1 MSIKNYSI
9 LTKKYKTAFAAMH
22 AVYRLINS
30 TFDLKSLLLRLARL
44 TGQIMSVDYCS
55 IALLDAS
62 KKYSYLRAVVTPRK
76 RYVINK
82 KTLIKN
88 RLELR
93 IIKSANAMYNG
104 CIIGIP
110 LIGEDQMG
118 VVIIRRSKKADPF
131 EQFDQEML
139 LNISSQ
145 AVMAIRNLQ
154 LYEEQQRTIMGS
166 IKSLVTLLDIRSARG
181 YKHTSNFLRFVLSL
195 AREIHLGEE
204 EICSLEYATLLHDAG
219 KIDIPLEILTKPTK
233 LTCQEFNIIKD
244 HPLKGVEIIK
254 HLQALRP
261 ALPIIMHHHE
271 KYNGTGYPS
280 GLKKGQIPIGARIMA
295 VADAFEAMVYGRPY
309 KERVSI
315 EEALSEIEKYKGT
328 QFDPLVVDSLL
339 KLAKKSKKYLQLE

>member
-1 MSIKNYSI
+1 M
-9 LTKKYKTAFAAMH
+9 KKYKTAFAAMH

-30 TFDLKSLLLRLARL
+30 TFDLKNLLLRLARL
-44 TGQIMSVDYCS
+44 TSQIMSVDYCS
-55 IALLDAS
+55 IALLDPI

-76 RYVINK
+76 RCVINK
-82 KTLIKN
+82 RISITN
-88 RLELR
+88 RLELK
-93 IIKSANAMYNG
+93 IIRSGSATYNG
-104 CIIGIP
+104 NIIGIP
-110 LIGEDQMG
+110 LIGEDLMG
-118 VVIIRRSKKADPF
+118 IIIMRRSKKTEPF
-131 EQFDQEML
+131 EQFDQEIL

-145 AVMAIRNLQ
+145 AIMAIRNLQ

-181 YKHTSNFLRFVLSL
+181 YTHTSNFLRLVLSL
-195 AREIHLGEE
+195 AREMHLGEE

-219 KIDIPLEILTKPTK
+219 KINIPSEILAKPEK

-254 HLQALRP
+254 HLQVLRP

-271 KYNGTGYPS
+271 KYDGTGYPS

-309 KERVSI
+309 RERISIKEAI
-315 EEALSEIEKYKGT
+315 GEIEKYKGT
-328 QFDPLVVDSLL
+328 QFDPEVVDSFLR
-339 KLAKKSKKYLQLE
+339 LAKKSKKYLQLK